1 MTEVQSITVVAAVI
15 RDDHGNIL
23 LARRPKDRH
32 MGGLWEF
39 PGGKMDAGEAPEEA
53 LRRELSEEL
62 GVSVG
67 HLRPIT
73 FAVHQE
79 SGLRILLLFYS
90 AEITSGTVTAR
101 EGQDVAWVAPDRL
114 PAFEMP
120 PADADLIDLLA
131 GHSPP

>member
-90 AEITSGTVTAR
+90 AEITSGAVTAR

-114 PAFEMP
+114 RAFEMP
-120 PADADLIDLLA
+120 PADADLIDLIA